1 MTSHTNGYKG
11 YGEGCTGPHESD
23 NNYQILDNTTAWI
36 TINLKESHY
45 ISKIKFDPKFRPSRH
60 EDRKLSIKFPDEE
73 DAREFFV
80 GKNIGEVG
88 SASIDIRKPLKWT
101 KSIEISGITSKT
113 FEDNTSRFG
122 YNKIE
127 LFTCVG
133 KYSRIPIL
141 FKSLESYVDRKYN
154 SKSNS

>member
-1 MTSHTNGYKG
+1 MTSHTNGYNG

-23 NNYQILDNTTAWI
+23 DYYKILDNTTAWI
-36 TINLKESHY
+36 TINLNEPHY

-60 EDRKLSIKFPDEE
+60 EKRKLLVKFPDEE
-73 DAREFFV
+73 DERVFEV

-88 SASIDIRKPLKWT
+88 SASIDIKKPLKWT

-133 KYSRIPIL
+133 KYSRISIL
-141 FKSLESYVDRKYN
+141 SNSLESYFERKYK